1 MRIFYGLSNK
11 RQIVE
16 LAELTCNTLGNGSN
30 NKAVHLL
37 VETCA
42 AETLLG
48 CARDNTVY
56 GAGTGV
62 AQVDQGTFDWLQDKY
77 GKVGSSKHTKIFEA
91 MNIKLDRVQYQELEY
106 SPLLCLI
113 FARLRYMTVSAPIPD
128 SIEER
133 ARYWKTHYNTVEG
146 KGTPDEY
153 LSRCKSSGVAS
164 VMEHCL
170 YE

>member
-1 MRIFYGLSNK
+1 MYYGLSNK

-16 LAELTCNTLGNGSN
+16 LAELVCNTLSHGSN
-30 NKAVHLL
+30 KKAVHLL

-48 CARDNTVY
+48 SARDNTVY
-56 GAGTGV
+56 GAGSSV
-62 AQVDQGTFDWLQDKY
+62 AQVDSGTFTWLRKKY
-77 GKVGSSKHTKIFEA
+77 GKPGTNKYNAIYDA
-91 MNIKLDRVQYQELEY
+91 LNIKLDRVQYKELEY
-106 SPLLCLI
+106 SPLLGLL
-113 FARLRYMTVSAPIPD
+113 FARLRYMTVPAAIPD
-128 SIEER
+128 TISER
-133 ARYWKTHYNTVEG
+133 AQYWKTHYNTVEG